1 MDTTTDKLA
10 QIDSGE
16 TSPLARPI
24 KDYCQVGIDLVWQRQ
39 LIFAAALLLA
49 AFYYDYRLAIGI
61 LVLTVISELYDY
73 GVFRNVLNWDGQGE
87 AEARKFLRQIYFG
100 TVLSSMGI
108 SIYAISIAF
117 LQGPTT
123 HFMPL
128 FFLFAAG
135 LFAAMN
141 NHQIK
146 SVVVTRL
153 LIYGVTFLFI
163 PIRDIVLTKAPL
175 QSELWAQFFT
185 SIFVMFFVIDSSRHY
200 LQLYRTQLAQMR
212 QLREEHEKSEMAYK
226 AKSEFVS
233 TMSHELRTPL
243 TSIKGAVDL
252 LHSGVLGSLPEQ
264 GTKTLAVAQRNCDR
278 LLRLINEILDLQSVE
293 SGKMTFK
300 NEKLDL
306 VEATAQSIAD
316 NQHFASRLNVDI
328 SFFEPATP
336 IWVQADRNRLQQVF
350 SNILSNA
357 AKFSP
362 TGSTVEVSL
371 QVQDGQAEVLFRDE
385 GVGLDEKDYDKVF
398 DRFTQIDS
406 TDTRQIGGTGL
417 GMNVSKR
424 IVEAIGGT
432 IFYRRN
438 PSKGTTFTVRLP
450 LMG

>member
-1 MDTTTDKLA
+1 MSTTTDKIA

-87 AEARKFLRQIYFG
+87 AEARKFLIQIYFG

-108 SIYAISIAF
+108 SFYAISIAF

-212 QLREEHEKSEMAYK
+212 PPQRIRQRRE
-226 AKSEFVS
+226 
-233 TMSHELRTPL
+233 TTSHSR
-243 TSIKGAVDL
+243 
-252 LHSGVLGSLPEQ
+252 
-264 GTKTLAVAQRNCDR
+264 
-278 LLRLINEILDLQSVE
+278 INI
-293 SGKMTFK
+293 
-300 NEKLDL
+300 
-306 VEATAQSIAD
+306 
-316 NQHFASRLNVDI
+316 
-328 SFFEPATP
+328 
-336 IWVQADRNRLQQVF
+336 
-350 SNILSNA
+350 NA
-357 AKFSP
+357 
-362 TGSTVEVSL
+362 
-371 QVQDGQAEVLFRDE
+371 
-385 GVGLDEKDYDKVF
+385 
-398 DRFTQIDS
+398 
-406 TDTRQIGGTGL
+406 
-417 GMNVSKR
+417 
-424 IVEAIGGT
+424 
-432 IFYRRN
+432 
-438 PSKGTTFTVRLP
+438 
-450 LMG
+450 